1 MNGPSPVSVAGEN
14 RSCIAFDLS
23 DQVLYRVWVGTVV
36 DVVEVL
42 DHRHIS
48 GGLPISDV
56 ARESH
61 HPDLLTIVGEAVQV
75 EPGHRVMTTPDL
87 SHQPRVTGA
96 LPAPTARALARA
108 ASCTRRTAPA
118 RR

>member
-23 DQVLYRVWVGTVV
+23 DQVRHGVFY
-36 DVVEVL
+36 VVEVL

-75 EPGHRVMTTPDL
+75 EPGHRVMTTRDL

-96 LPAPTARALARA
+96 LPSPYRTRAGPCSKLH
-108 ASCTRRTAPA
+108 PA
-118 RR
+118 DSAGP

>member
-75 EPGHRVMTTPDL
+75 EPGHRVMTTRDL
-87 SHQPRVTGA
+87 KPSAQGNRRPPSPYRTRAGPCSKLH
-96 LPAPTARALARA
+96 PADSAGP
-108 ASCTRRTAPA
+108 
-118 RR
+118 